1 MTHPSDKVV
10 QEVREEDG
18 VVLVKLAGEID
29 MHRTP
34 EVMQAVDEHMRSKPK
49 RVVVDLS
56 EVDYMDSSGVGTLVH
71 LFRQVNSNGGK
82 LILVKPNERVR
93 SVFEITRLGRFFVIC
108 QDQQEALKQ

>member
-10 QEVREEDG
+10 QEVREEGG
-18 VVLVKLAGEID
+18 VVLVRLAGEID

-34 EVMQAVDEHMRSKPK
+34 EVMQAVDAHMQSKPK

-56 EVDYMDSSGVGTLVH
+56 DVEYMDSSGVGTLVH

-93 SVFEITRLGRFFVIC
+93 SVFEITRLDRFFVIC